1 MTSTPLTMMIVHS
14 KAYNMRIIDTIESAS
29 EICCNVVSGCGVL
42 SELNVDIIDKG
53 DSATI
58 KYKGVIDINN
68 AFIKFYG
75 SVSSGANMFTSIA
88 RKLSDVT
95 SELEVLCNNG
105 EIVETKRNDVASII
119 YFEGELISS
128 DSIRLTYFNSVD
140 THIYDMAITSD
151 VVGVVDMVNRIEN
164 NLRLFVINN
173 NYHRMIE
180 IDGADNT
187 KLNNIHNG
195 DVVRCHFDT
204 FGYQDVYPPIQC
216 TYCYPLDDIKIEQS
230 VIEQAEKEYDIYIKS
245 LLK

>member
-1 MTSTPLTMMIVHS
+1 
-14 KAYNMRIIDTIESAS
+14 MRIIDTIESAS
-29 EICCNVVSGCGVL
+29 EVCCNVISGCGVL
-42 SELNVDIIDKG
+42 SELNVNIIDKG

-95 SELEVLCNNG
+95 SELEVLCNDG
-105 EIVETKRNDVASII
+105 EIVETKRNDVASIV

-140 THIYDMAITSD
+140 THLYDMAIMGD
-151 VVGVVDMVNRIEN
+151 VVGVVDMVDRIN
-164 NLRLFVINN
+164 HNLRLFVINN

-180 IDGADNT
+180 IDGATNI
-187 KLNNIHNG
+187 KLDDVHNG

-204 FGYQDVYPPIQC
+204 FGYQDMYPPIQC
-216 TYCYPLDDIKIEQS
+216 TYCYALDDISIEQS

-245 LLK
+245 LSK

>member
-1 MTSTPLTMMIVHS
+1 
-14 KAYNMRIIDTIESAS
+14 MRIIDTIESAS
-29 EICCNVVSGCGVL
+29 EVCCNVISGCGVL

-75 SVSSGANMFTSIA
+75 SVSSGANMFTSVA

-128 DSIRLTYFNSVD
+128 DSIRLTYFNNVD
-140 THIYDMAITSD
+140 THLYDMAITSD
-151 VVGVVDMVNRIEN
+151 VVGVVDMVNRIGN

-180 IDGADNT
+180 IDGAANI
-187 KLNNIHNG
+187 KLDDVHNG

-204 FGYQDVYPPIQC
+204 FGYQDAYPPIQC
-216 TYCYPLDDIKIEQS
+216 TYCYPLDDIKIEQV

-245 LLK
+245 LSK